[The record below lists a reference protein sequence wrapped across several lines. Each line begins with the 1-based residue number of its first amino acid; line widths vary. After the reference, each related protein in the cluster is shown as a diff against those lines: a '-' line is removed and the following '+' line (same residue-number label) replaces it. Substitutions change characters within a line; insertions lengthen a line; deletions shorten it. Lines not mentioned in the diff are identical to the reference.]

1 MAEFVAVLVATVVS
15 KFHGGEWKSTL
26 NLLLVLKHLLLV
38 YEALIAY
45 FAYLRY
51 MTYITYITHITHIHW
66 IHALDAYIH

>member
-26 NLLLVLKHLLLV
+26 NLLLVLKHLLLI

-45 FAYLRY
+45 FAAV
-51 MTYITYITHITHIHW
+51 I
-66 IHALDAYIH
+66 ASFKQSSKVGF